1 MADRQ
6 SSRTPLGVV
15 MVGSGSDK
23 TKARGE
29 RLWLD
34 CADVDLSHG
43 EANLAQLA
51 ASRPWIPPLGEMSRY
66 RSRGD
71 VMTSPTRVRVPRAS
85 ALVNRATR
93 RVGRPVPELDAGFTC
108 EGPAGVPLPRQLT
121 NVSFLPSARSP
132 MVRPA

>member
-6 SSRTPLGVV
+6 TFLTPLGVV

-29 RLWLD
+29 PLWLD

-51 ASRPWIPPLGEMSRY
+51 ASRPWISPLGEMSRY

-71 VMTSPTRVRVPRAS
+71 VTR
-85 ALVNRATR
+85 
-93 RVGRPVPELDAGFTC
+93 G
-108 EGPAGVPLPRQLT
+108 
-121 NVSFLPSARSP
+121 
-132 MVRPA
+132 

>member
-6 SSRTPLGVV
+6 SFLTPLGVV

-34 CADVDLSHG
+34 CSDADLSHG

-51 ASRPWIPPLGEMSRY
+51 ASRPLDLSTWRDEPMPLERGRDDEAPPESEF
-66 RSRGD
+66 
-71 VMTSPTRVRVPRAS
+71 
-85 ALVNRATR
+85 
-93 RVGRPVPELDAGFTC
+93 PVHL
-108 EGPAGVPLPRQLT
+108 L
-121 NVSFLPSARSP
+121 
-132 MVRPA
+132 